1 LTALRRAHASADNR
15 GAQRTLRPERAEKGI
30 VKRSLRRLAD
40 RAALAELWRG
50 FNENHLLTY
59 ASAMS
64 FRVLFALVPFALFM
78 LATLGFL
85 DLGDLWTR
93 NVAPDLKREVS
104 PGVYQVIDEAARNVL
119 SSHQVFWLTAGA
131 AIALWFMSGAVRAA
145 MEALDEIYG
154 MRERRSIAER
164 LRCSLWLAAAV
175 GACFVLAAAVVRLG
189 PLAVHPRPDN
199 FLLEVASVVVRWA
212 VAIALLG
219 LAVSLTVRYG
229 PMAELPTRWV
239 TLGAALS
246 VGSWVV
252 MSVAFGAY
260 LTGIASYGSIY
271 GSLAVLMVLF
281 SYVYLSTAAFLFGAQ
296 VDALAREEAA
306 EDG

>member
-1 LTALRRAHASADNR
+1 MVARWL
-15 GAQRTLRPERAEKGI
+15 G
-30 VKRSLRRLAD
+30 RLAD
-40 RAALAELWRG
+40 RTGLAALLKG
-50 FNENHLLTY
+50 FNDNRLLTY

-64 FRVLFALVPFALFM
+64 FRVVFALVPFALFV

-85 DLGDLWTR
+85 DLGHLWTR
-93 NVAPDLKREVS
+93 NVAPGVKREVS

-154 MRERRSIAER
+154 MRERRSVVER
-164 LRCSLWLAAAV
+164 LRRSLWLAAAV
-175 GACFVLAAAVVRLG
+175 GGCFVLAAAVVRLG
-189 PLAVHPRPDN
+189 PLAIPPAHDDV
-199 FLLEVASVVVRWA
+199 LVKGVSVVVRWGVA
-212 VAIALLG
+212 VALLG

-260 LTGIASYGSIY
+260 LTLVGRIGADRAGY
-271 GSLAVLMVLF
+271 
-281 SYVYLSTAAFLFGAQ
+281 TAAAIPIVALLLSMGFESLRLGAPE
-296 VDALAREEAA
+296 VLGILLCVAGNILVLRKRRV
-306 EDG
+306 G

>member
-1 LTALRRAHASADNR
+1 MTALERVHGEQGTRRTAAVRPKR
-15 GAQRTLRPERAEKGI
+15 GEKGT

-40 RAALAELWRG
+40 RTGLRELVQG

-64 FRVLFALVPFALFM
+64 FRVVFALIPFALCT

-93 NVAPDLKREVS
+93 NAAPDVKREVS

-154 MRERRSIAER
+154 MRERRSVVER
-164 LRCSLWLAAAV
+164 LRRSLWLAAAV

-189 PLAVHPRPDN
+189 PLAIPKPDGV
-199 FLLEVASVVVRWA
+199 LMDVVSVVVRWGVA
-212 VAIALLG
+212 VALLG

-260 LTGIASYGSIY
+260 LTGVASYASIY

-281 SYVYLSTAAFLFGAQ
+281 SYVYLSTAAFLFGAL
-296 VDALAREEAA
+296 VDALARKEAQ
-306 EDG
+306 DGSLG

>member
-1 LTALRRAHASADNR
+1 MRMQGN
-15 GAQRTLRPERAEKGI
+15 LRPEGGEKSI

-40 RAALAELWRG
+40 RTGLRELLKG
-50 FNENHLLTY
+50 FNDNHLLTY

-64 FRVLFALVPFALFM
+64 FRVVFALVPFALCV

-85 DLGDLWTR
+85 DLGELWTR
-93 NVAPDLKREVS
+93 DVAPDLKREVS

-145 MEALDEIYG
+145 MEALDDIYG
-154 MRERRSIAER
+154 MRERRSIVER
-164 LRCSLWLAAAV
+164 LRRSLWLAAAV
-175 GACFVLAAAVVRLG
+175 GGCFVLAAGVVRLG
-189 PLAVHPRPDN
+189 PLAIHPGRDDV
-199 FLLEVASVVVRWA
+199 LLEVASVVVRWGVA
-212 VAIALLG
+212 VALLG

-260 LTGIASYGSIY
+260 LTGVASYASIY
-271 GSLAVLMVLF
+271 GSLAALMVLF

-296 VDALAREEAA
+296 VDALVRKEAQ
-306 EDG
+306 EDATSRSG

>member
-1 LTALRRAHASADNR
+1 MN
-15 GAQRTLRPERAEKGI
+15 Q
-30 VKRSLRRLAD
+30 SLRHLAD
-40 RAALAELWRG
+40 RADLAELWKG
-50 FNENHLLTY
+50 FNDNRLLTY

-64 FRVLFALVPFALFM
+64 FRVIFALVPFALFL

-85 DLGDLWTR
+85 NLGDLWTR
-93 NVAPDLKREVS
+93 NVAPDVKREVS
-104 PGVYQVIDEAARNVL
+104 PGAYQMIDEAARNVL
-119 SSHQVFWLTAGA
+119 SSHQVFWVTAGA

-154 MRERRSIAER
+154 MCERRSIAER
-164 LRCSLWLAAAV
+164 LRRSLWLAAAV
-175 GACFVLAAAVVRLG
+175 GGCFVLAAAAVRLG
-189 PLAVHPRPDN
+189 PLVLRRAHNDTV
-199 FLLEVASVVVRWA
+199 LEVASVVVRWGVA
-212 VAIALLG
+212 VALLG

-260 LTGIASYGSIY
+260 LTGVASYASIY

-296 VDALAREEAA
+296 VDALARHEAA
-306 EDG
+306 EDS

>member
-1 LTALRRAHASADNR
+1 M
-15 GAQRTLRPERAEKGI
+15 
-30 VKRSLRRLAD
+30 
-40 RAALAELWRG
+40 AELWRG
-50 FNENHLLTY
+50 FNDNHLLTY

-64 FRVLFALVPFALFM
+64 FRVVFALVPFALFV

-93 NVAPDLKREVS
+93 NVAPDVKREVS
-104 PGVYQVIDEAARNVL
+104 PGAYQMIDEAARNVL
-119 SSHQVFWLTAGA
+119 SSHQIFWLTAGA

-154 MRERRSIAER
+154 MRERRSIVER
-164 LRCSLWLAAAV
+164 LSRSLWLAAAV
-175 GACFVLAAAVVRLG
+175 GGCFVLAAAVVRLG
-189 PLAVHPRPDN
+189 PLVISRGDDDAV
-199 FLLEVASVVVRWA
+199 LEVASVVVRWGVA
-212 VAIALLG
+212 VALLG

-229 PMAELPTRWV
+229 PMAELPARWV

-296 VDALAREEAA
+296 VDALAREEAEHGA
-306 EDG
+306 